1 MATLDAAA
9 HAQAVWKEVLE
20 YIAKLHSSWVR
31 QWFGELQPVELSSGT
46 LTVRAATVIQ
56 QQYLMGKCRDVF
68 TEAAQAVTGNLV
80 SVNFVTGANA
90 GGGLARLGDQYDDV
104 ILSPDYVFEN
114 FVTGPCNRLAGAAC
128 SAVAEKPGRAYNP
141 LFIHGGCG
149 LGKTHLLQATC
160 QEILRR
166 TPEARILYL
175 SCDTFIN
182 HFMDCVQNGDM
193 NEFRFRYRHVDVLVI
208 DDIHFL
214 ARRDRTQEEFFHTF
228 NTLFQGNKQII
239 LSSDASPNEIPDLE
253 DRLVSRFNSGLVA
266 RVDRPCYETRIAIVS
281 KKARLRGITLPDEV
295 VAYIA
300 RRVESNTRELEGAIT
315 KIQGYA
321 MLNGG
326 TYDMDVARSALGDVI
341 PPSERIVSIQQ
352 IIDAVTRF
360 YNVRLAD
367 LQSKKRHKSIALPR
381 QVCMYL
387 ARQKT
392 RYSLEEIGGYFGG
405 RDHTTVMHAI
415 RTVGDNRQAD
425 EQFAAQVERIE
436 AMLLPTGSGGSQ
448 AAAG

>member
-1 MATLDAAA
+1 MTTLDAAA
-9 HAQAVWKEVLE
+9 HAQVIWSEVIE
-20 YIAKLHSSWVR
+20 YLNKFHTSFVR
-31 QWFGELQPVELSSGT
+31 QWFGELRAVELNAGV
-46 LTVRAATVIQ
+46 LKIRAATAIQ
-56 QQYLMGKCRDVF
+56 QQYLTSRCREIF
-68 TEAAQAVTGNLV
+68 NEAAQAVTGNLLTV
-80 SVNFVTGANA
+80 EFVVGSNA
-90 GGGLARLGDQYDDV
+90 GGALARFGDSYDDI

-114 FVTGPCNRLAGAAC
+114 FVVGPCNRLGYAAC
-128 SAVAEKPGRAYNP
+128 LAVAEKPGRAYNP
-141 LFIHGGCG
+141 LFIHGSCG

-166 TPEARILYL
+166 NAETRILYL

-182 HFMDCVQNGDM
+182 HFMECVQSGDM
-193 NEFRFRYRHVDVLVI
+193 TEFRYRYRHVDVLVI

-214 ARRDRTQEEFFHTF
+214 ATRERTQEEFFHTF
-228 NTLFQGNKQII
+228 NTLFQSGKQII
-239 LSSDASPNEIPDLE
+239 LSADCPPTEIPELE

-266 RVDRPCYETRIAIVS
+266 RIDKPCYETRIAIVN
-281 KKARLRGITLPDEV
+281 KKARLRGISLPEDV

-326 TYDMDVARSALGDVI
+326 KYDIEVARAALGDIV
-341 PPSERIVSIQQ
+341 PASERVVTIQQ
-352 IIDAVTRF
+352 IIDSVTRF
-360 YNVRLAD
+360 FNVRLSD

-387 ARQKT
+387 AREKT

-415 RTVGDNRQAD
+415 KTIK
-425 EQFAAQVERIE
+425 EQREINTQFNAQIERIE
-436 AMLLPTGSGGSQ
+436 GALIAPQ
-448 AAAG
+448 AQSA

>member
-1 MATLDAAA
+1 MATLNGAA
-9 HAQAVWKEVLE
+9 HAQGVWKETLE
-20 YIAKLHSSWVR
+20 YISRLHSSWVR
-31 QWFGELQPVELSSGT
+31 QWFGDLTPVELAGGIFTIKAGT
-46 LTVRAATVIQ
+46 TIQ
-56 QQYLMGKCRDVF
+56 QQYLMGKCREVF
-68 TEAAQAVTGNLV
+68 NEAVQAVTGNLV
-80 SVNFVTGANA
+80 SVNFITGADA
-90 GGGLARLGDQYDDV
+90 GGGLARLGDAYDDV
-104 ILSPDYVFEN
+104 ILSPDYVFDN
-114 FVTGPCNRLAGAAC
+114 FVTGPCNRLASVAC

-166 TPEARILYL
+166 QPDARILYL

-182 HFMDCVQNGDM
+182 HFMDCVQTGEM
-193 NEFRFRYRHVDVLVI
+193 AEFRFRYRHVDVLVI

-228 NTLFQGNKQII
+228 NTLFQANKQII

-253 DRLVSRFNSGLVA
+253 DRLVSRFNSGLVTL
-266 RVDRPCYETRIAIVS
+266 VDKPCYETRIAIVA
-281 KKARLRGITLPDEV
+281 KKAKLRGITLPDEV
-295 VAYIA
+295 IVYIA

-326 TYDMDVARSALGDVI
+326 KYDMEVARAALGDIV
-341 PPSERIVSIQQ
+341 PPSERQVSIQQ
-352 IIDAVTRF
+352 IIDAVVKF

-387 ARQKT
+387 ARQRT

-415 RTVGDNRQAD
+415 KTITEQRGRNG
-425 EQFAAQVERIE
+425 QFAGHLERIE
-436 AMLLPTGSGGSQ
+436 AGLTPAQ
-448 AAAG
+448 AQSA

>member
-31 QWFGELQPVELSSGT
+31 QWFGELVPVELSSGT

-90 GGGLARLGDQYDDV
+90 GGGLARLGDAYDDV

-266 RVDRPCYETRIAIVS
+266 RVDRPCYETRIAIVA

-415 RTVGDNRQAD
+415 RTVGDSRQAD

-436 AMLLPTGSGGSQ
+436 AMLLPTGNGGSQ

>member
-1 MATLDAAA
+1 MPNFDSTS
-9 HAQAVWKEVLE
+9 HAVSVWKETLE
-20 YIAKLHSSWVR
+20 YLSRLHSSWVR
-31 QWFGELQPVELSSGT
+31 QWFGELTPVDLSGGI
-46 LTVRAATVIQ
+46 LTVRAATTIQ
-56 QQYLMGKCRDVF
+56 QQYLMGKCREVF
-68 TEAAQAVTGNLV
+68 NEAAQAVTGNLV
-80 SVNFVTGANA
+80 SVNFITGANA

-114 FVTGPCNRLAGAAC
+114 FVTGPCNRLAQVAC
-128 SAVAEKPGRAYNP
+128 TAVSEKPGRAYNP

-160 QEILRR
+160 QDILRR
-166 TPEARILYL
+166 NNDAKILYL

-182 HFMDCVQNGDM
+182 HFMDCVGGGDM
-193 NEFRFRYRHVDVLVI
+193 SEFRFRYRHVDVLVI

-228 NTLFQGNKQII
+228 NTLFQAGKQII
-239 LSSDASPNEIPDLE
+239 LSSDAPPNEIPDLE

-266 RVDRPCYETRIAIVS
+266 RVDKPCYETRIAIVA
-281 KKARLRGITLPDEV
+281 KKARLRGITLPDDV
-295 VAYIA
+295 IAYIA

-326 TYDMDVARSALGDVI
+326 KYDLDVARAALGDII
-341 PPSERIVSIQQ
+341 PASERLVSIQQ
-352 IIDAVTRF
+352 IIDVVIKF

-381 QVCMYL
+381 QVCMYI
-387 ARQKT
+387 ARSKT

-415 RTVGDNRQAD
+415 RTVTDQRNTNP
-425 EQFAAQVERIE
+425 QFATQLERIE
-436 AMLLPTGSGGSQ
+436 AALAEMP
-448 AAAG
+448 AAQSA